1 MDRSSRG
8 SPAPMLRRRRVLG
21 LTALLP
27 VTAVL
32 ACTADEQ
39 PPDPLAALARSARA
53 DAVLA
58 ELAAELGV
66 GQATELARVR
76 REHAAALQREID
88 RIDPPDEDSPRPR
101 DPQPPQRPSSA
112 GQATTAL
119 AEALRSAGKQAGD
132 LVPRLPA
139 HRAGLV
145 GSVSASCVS
154 LLEVLA

>member
-1 MDRSSRG
+1 M
-8 SPAPMLRRRRVLG
+8 LG

-39 PPDPLAALARSARA
+39 PPDPLQALARTARA

-66 GQATELARVR
+66 GQAPELVRVR
-76 REHAAALQREID
+76 RAHADALQREID
-88 RIDPPDEDSPRPR
+88 RIDPPDEDDPRPR
-101 DPQPPQRPSSA
+101 DPQPSQRPSSA
-112 GQATTAL
+112 PEATTAL
-119 AEALRSAGKQAGD
+119 TEALRSAGRQAAD
-132 LVPRLPA
+132 QVPRLPA

-145 GSVSASCVS
+145 GSVSASCAS